1 MLTIINSKGPWDGD
15 DARNALDMVMMAVS
29 LDQEVQVIF
38 LDDGVYQLLAQ
49 QAQALETKNPLVKY
63 RILADVFEMET
74 LYVLETALLERNL
87 QSAPLA
93 INAESIDAERF
104 NQLLQ
109 QSDKVVRF

>member
-15 DARNALDMVMMAVS
+15 DARNALDMIMMAVS
-29 LDQEVQVIF
+29 LDQDVQVIF
-38 LDDGVYQLLAQ
+38 LHDGVYQLLAQ

-63 RILADVFEMET
+63 RILADVFEMES
-74 LYVLETALLERNL
+74 LYVLDSALSERNL
-87 QSAPLA
+87 QSVPLA
-93 INAESIDAERF
+93 VNVERIDTERC